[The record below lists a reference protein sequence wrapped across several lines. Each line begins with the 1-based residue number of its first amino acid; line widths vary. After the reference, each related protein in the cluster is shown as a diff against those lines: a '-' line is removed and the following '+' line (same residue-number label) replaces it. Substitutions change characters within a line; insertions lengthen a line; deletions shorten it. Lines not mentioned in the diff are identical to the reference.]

1 VSIDDLA
8 QVFEE
13 LSHAGQDTVA
23 RMQGP
28 ETPAPSAAPGNAG
41 APVPGGKA
49 GAATAFFRRIF
60 D

>member
-1 VSIDDLA
+1 
-8 QVFEE
+8 
-13 LSHAGQDTVA
+13 
-23 RMQGP
+23 MQGP

-41 APVPGGKA
+41 SPVPGGKA